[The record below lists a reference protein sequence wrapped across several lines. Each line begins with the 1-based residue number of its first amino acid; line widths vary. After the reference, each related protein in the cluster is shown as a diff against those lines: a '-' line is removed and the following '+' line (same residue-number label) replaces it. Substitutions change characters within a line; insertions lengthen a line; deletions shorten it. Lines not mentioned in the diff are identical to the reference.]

1 MVKYKEVMAM
11 VKRSF
16 LRLARSISLLS
27 GVLALLAT
35 LSLQA
40 SPVSAESPSFVR
52 IIHAAPGIGTAD
64 VFVDG
69 AVLLSSFQFASVTG
83 YATVPPGP
91 HKVQIALV
99 GKGSGAAV
107 ITETLSVSPGAAFTV
122 AALGTQSTGFSLQVF
137 VDNNQLA
144 TGQAKVRFYHLSP
157 GIGSVNVTNGGNTVV
172 SGLAYSQASNYLRMP
187 TGAYTFNVSGTQANV
202 TVPVSTTLQ
211 ANMVTSVFAVGMA
224 NGTPPLQIVTAQAT
238 GLPGSPNTGSDPN
251 PSAAPGSSQAPM
263 LWLFGALA
271 LFVCGSGA
279 LTRRLASARRKA
291 KTHA

>member
-144 TGQAKVRFYHLSP
+144 SGQAKVRFYHLSP

>member
-144 TGQAKVRFYHLSP
+144 SGQAKVRFYHLSP

-172 SGLAYSQASNYLRMP
+172 SGLAYSQASNYLTMAA
-187 TGAYTFNVSGTQANV
+187 GAYTFNVSGTQANA

>member
-1 MVKYKEVMAM
+1 MVKQ
-11 VKRSF
+11 SF
-16 LRLARSISLLS
+16 MRLARGISLIS
-27 GVLALLAT
+27 GVFALLAAFC
-35 LSLQA
+35 LQA

-69 AVLLSSFQFASVTG
+69 SVLLSSFQFASVTG

-137 VDNNQLA
+137 TDNNQLA

-157 GIGSVNVTNGGNTVV
+157 GIGSVNVSDGGTTVV
-172 SGLAYSQASNYLRMP
+172 SGLAYPQASNYLTMQA
-187 TGAYTFNVSGTQANV
+187 GAYTFNVSGIQTTV
-202 TVPVSTTLQ
+202 TVPVSATLQ

-224 NGTPPLQIVTAQAT
+224 NGTPPLQIVTAQAA

-251 PSAAPGSSQAPM
+251 PSAAPGSPQAPM

-271 LFVCGSGA
+271 LVVFGSGA
-279 LTRRLASARRKA
+279 LTRRLASAHRRAKA
-291 KTHA
+291 GS